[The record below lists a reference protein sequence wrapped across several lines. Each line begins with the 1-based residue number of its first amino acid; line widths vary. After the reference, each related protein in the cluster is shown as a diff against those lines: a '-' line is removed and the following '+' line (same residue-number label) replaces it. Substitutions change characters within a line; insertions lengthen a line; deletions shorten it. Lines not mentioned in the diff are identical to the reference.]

1 MAVLTR
7 LSADQTPPRQLC
19 QNHVF
24 ALEDNRIA
32 MHGKLPYDSVFIC
45 DEFAVA
51 IVNMVEEQGLAA

>member
-1 MAVLTR
+1 MTVRITTANYVKTIL
-7 LSADQTPPRQLC
+7 
-19 QNHVF
+19 

-32 MHGKLPYDSVFIC
+32 MHDKLPYDSVFIC